1 MVETGNE
8 DAWVIVASERS
19 GTGRFAPSPVICV
32 VSLAASNHPGY
43 NRTREIACVFEG
55 TAALC
60 PEFKQPFPEEKPM
73 HTFRRYHRIIL
84 VLAAALVC
92 LLSRPA
98 VAQEKSAQT
107 QQAPAAAPASQP
119 APEAKPADVASPD
132 AILAATYD
140 VISGPPGE
148 RDWNRF
154 YSLFMRDARLISTG
168 KGKDGAMRIRSVTPE
183 GYAKLAG
190 AYFLKNGFFERESA
204 RKAERYG
211 NIMQIFSTYESRNTA
226 TDEKP
231 FARGI
236 NSFQLY
242 FDGKRWW
249 VVTIFWLEESADN
262 PIPKEYLPQ

>member
-1 MVETGNE
+1 
-8 DAWVIVASERS
+8 VAS
-19 GTGRFAPSPVICV
+19 
-32 VSLAASNHPGY
+32 
-43 NRTREIACVFEG
+43 REFR
-55 TAALC
+55 
-60 PEFKQPFPEEKPM
+60 EEKRM
-73 HTFRRYHRIIL
+73 NASRRTFQLIFA
-84 VLAAALVC
+84 LAAAFSC
-92 LLSRPA
+92 LGVRPA
-98 VAQEKSAQT
+98 IAQDKSAQT
-107 QQAPAAAPASQP
+107 QQAPAAAPAAQP

-154 YSLFMRDARLISTG
+154 YSLFTPDARLISTG
-168 KGKDGAMRIRSVTPE
+168 KGKDGAMRIRSVTPD

-190 AYFLKNGFFERESA
+190 DYFKAHGFFERESA

-226 TDEKP
+226 ADEKP

-249 VVTIFWLEESADN
+249 IVTIFWLEESADN

>member
-1 MVETGNE
+1 VPIAIIPYREEELMH
-8 DAWVIVASERS
+8 ASR
-19 GTGRFAPSPVICV
+19 
-32 VSLAASNHPGY
+32 
-43 NRTREIACVFEG
+43 RTYQIG
-55 TAALC
+55 L
-60 PEFKQPFPEEKPM
+60 
-73 HTFRRYHRIIL
+73 I
-84 VLAAALVC
+84 LAAALFSFGV
-92 LLSRPA
+92 RP
-98 VAQEKSAQT
+98 VLAQEKSAQT
-107 QQAPAAAPASQP
+107 QQAPAAAPAAQP

-148 RDWNRF
+148 RNWNRF
-154 YSLFMRDARLISTG
+154 YSLFTPDARLISTG
-168 KGKDGAMRIRSVTPE
+168 KGKDGGMRIRSVTPE

-190 AYFLKNGFFERESA
+190 DYFKTHGFFERESA

-226 TDEKP
+226 ADEKP